1 MQGQDAGAKIHE
13 KVAGRGWMGRKSRPG
28 GERLKTD
35 LRNRREQIRRSDDQE
50 IFPHLAKAAGQG
62 RPVRCE
68 IRLHA
73 AVTVNG
79 AGPGA
84 ERIQKAFRISL
95 PPRSTL
101 DEDIDRRDPGHR
113 GTTPLDESAEDP
125 VPKDSERRAGGGR
138 RILGPEQ
145 GLPWRC
151 AARCPCLRDPARVV
165 FRDRRHL
172 PLISSSISSIVR
184 GTFAPRFS
192 QPSGVTR
199 QLSSTRKPMPH
210 SSQ

>member
-50 IFPHLAKAAGQG
+50 VFPHLAKAAGQG

-125 VPKDSERRAGGGR
+125 VPKDPERRAGGGR
-138 RILGPEQ
+138 RILGPDK
-145 GLPWRC
+145 GFLGDAPPDVRVFGIRRASFFVTGVISPSSPPRSPRSC
-151 AARCPCLRDPARVV
+151 GGPSRRGFRSRPA
-165 FRDRRHL
+165 
-172 PLISSSISSIVR
+172 
-184 GTFAPRFS
+184 
-192 QPSGVTR
+192 
-199 QLSSTRKPMPH
+199 
-210 SSQ
+210 